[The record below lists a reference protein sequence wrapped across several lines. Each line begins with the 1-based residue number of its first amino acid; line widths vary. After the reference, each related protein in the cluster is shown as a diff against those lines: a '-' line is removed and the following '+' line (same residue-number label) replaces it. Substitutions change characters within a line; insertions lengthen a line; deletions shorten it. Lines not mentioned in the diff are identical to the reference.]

1 MTYKKDST
9 LCYPER
15 GGRKMRTD
23 NHQVNIRV
31 NEAEY
36 AKIQASARIMG
47 LTVPKYC
54 KHLVMQSKLKEPK
67 LADEEYHKIIVDLSR
82 IGNNI
87 NQIARQ
93 LNQSKSEV
101 AEEEWL
107 AVKEQLEGLDREV
120 AEVWQRLR

>member
-1 MTYKKDST
+1 
-9 LCYPER
+9 
-15 GGRKMRTD
+15 MRTD

-120 AEVWQRLR
+120 AEVW

>member
-1 MTYKKDST
+1 MNDKKDST

-67 LADEEYHKIIVDLSR
+67 LADEEYQKIIVDLSR

>member
-1 MTYKKDST
+1 
-9 LCYPER
+9 
-15 GGRKMRTD
+15 MRTD

-87 NQIARQ
+87 NQSARQ

>member
-1 MTYKKDST
+1 
-9 LCYPER
+9 
-15 GGRKMRTD
+15 MRTD

-67 LADEEYHKIIVDLSR
+67 LADEEYHKILVDLSR

>member
-1 MTYKKDST
+1 
-9 LCYPER
+9 
-15 GGRKMRTD
+15 MRTD

-67 LADEEYHKIIVDLSR
+67 LADEEYHKIIVDVSR

-101 AEEEWL
+101 AEEEWF

>member
-1 MTYKKDST
+1 
-9 LCYPER
+9 
-15 GGRKMRTD
+15 MRTD
-23 NHQVNIRV
+23 NHQVNIRA

-101 AEEEWL
+101 AEEEWF

-120 AEVWQRLR
+120 AVLTE

>member
-1 MTYKKDST
+1 
-9 LCYPER
+9 
-15 GGRKMRTD
+15 MRTD

-107 AVKEQLEGLDREV
+107 TVKEQLEGLDREV

>member
-1 MTYKKDST
+1 
-9 LCYPER
+9 
-15 GGRKMRTD
+15 
-23 NHQVNIRV
+23 
-31 NEAEY
+31 
-36 AKIQASARIMG
+36 MG

>member
-1 MTYKKDST
+1 
-9 LCYPER
+9 
-15 GGRKMRTD
+15 MRTD

-67 LADEEYHKIIVDLSR
+67 LADEEYHNIIVDLSR

>member
-1 MTYKKDST
+1 
-9 LCYPER
+9 
-15 GGRKMRTD
+15 MRTD

-67 LADEEYHKIIVDLSR
+67 LADEEYHKIIVDLFR

>member
-1 MTYKKDST
+1 
-9 LCYPER
+9 
-15 GGRKMRTD
+15 MRTD

-120 AEVWQRLR
+120 TEVWQRLR

>member
-1 MTYKKDST
+1 
-9 LCYPER
+9 
-15 GGRKMRTD
+15 MRTE

>member
-1 MTYKKDST
+1 
-9 LCYPER
+9 
-15 GGRKMRTD
+15 MRTD

-47 LTVPKYC
+47 FTVPKYC

>member
-1 MTYKKDST
+1 M
-9 LCYPER
+9 P
-15 GGRKMRTD
+15 RTD

-36 AKIQASARIMG
+36 AKIQTSARIMG
-47 LTVPKYC
+47 LSVPKYC
-54 KHLVMQSKLKEPK
+54 KHLVMKSKLKEPK

-87 NQIARQ
+87 NQIARR
-93 LNQSKSEV
+93 LNQAKSEL

-107 AVKEQLEGLDREV
+107 AVKEQLEALDGEV
-120 AEVWQRLR
+120 AHVWQLLK